1 MSFPTFPQRGILSR
15 RHLPVPLP
23 AACGRDL
30 PMHRPGIS
38 AEGGVTAMEFLQR
51 SLESFPNHPGQSADS
66 GDGHDDGDGQ
76 RLAWSLALLSHM
88 RHCSCMALDPP
99 RRDEAWNALLAR
111 SRIRP
116 QGTGAARLV
125 ERARQWIECHADDEQ
140 MSVDQLASALNM
152 SRTSLHRKL
161 VSSIGHPPGELIR
174 LVRLQL
180 ARRLLCEGEGNVSE
194 VAYAVGFV
202 SLSGFSRAYR
212 HHYGEPPSSLRGT
225 GLRPATR
232 R

>member
-1 MSFPTFPQRGILSR
+1 
-15 RHLPVPLP
+15 
-23 AACGRDL
+23 
-30 PMHRPGIS
+30 
-38 AEGGVTAMEFLQR
+38 MEFLQR
-51 SLESFPNHPGQSADS
+51 SLELVPPHSGLSAD
-66 GDGHDDGDGQ
+66 GADGHDDGDGQ

-88 RHCSCMALDPP
+88 HQCSCHATAADHG
-99 RRDEAWNALLAR
+99 DDAWDALLSR

-116 QGTGAARLV
+116 HGTAATRLV

-140 MSVDQLASALNM
+140 LSVDQLASALNM

-161 VSSIGHPPGELIR
+161 VASIGQPPGELIR

-180 ARRLLCEGEGNVSE
+180 ARRLLREGEGNVSD

-212 HHYGEPPSSLRGT
+212 HHYGEPPSSMRGSVPRT
-225 GLRPATR
+225 PATR